1 MPGSRPEIIGHRGAP
16 RECTENTLP
25 GFARALAL
33 GADAVELDVH
43 ATRDGTVVVHHD
55 PVPHALGPDGAAERR
70 PLAEL
75 TAREVAAL
83 RFADGSGVPT
93 LDETLGLLGRDA
105 TAYVEIKGNGI
116 AEAVLAVLARHATPA
131 AVHSFDHR
139 TVRQVSAARPSL
151 RSGVLLSS
159 YLLDPAAVM
168 RGAGALD
175 LWQEWSWIDAALVE
189 AVRGVGGRVVAWTAN
204 EPAAVSALAALGV
217 GAICT
222 DVPDAARAA
231 LNRPPPR

>member
-1 MPGSRPEIIGHRGAP
+1 MPVPRPEIIGHRGAP
-16 RECTENTLP
+16 RECIENTLP
-25 GFARALAL
+25 GFSRALVL

-55 PVPHALGPDGAAERR
+55 PVPRALRADGAAETRSIAS
-70 PLAEL
+70 LA
-75 TAREVAAL
+75 ASEVAAL
-83 RFADGSGVPT
+83 RFADGTGIPT
-93 LDETLGLLGRDA
+93 LDEALGLLGRDA
-105 TAYVEIKGNGI
+105 TAYVEIKGSGI
-116 AEAVLAVLARHATPA
+116 AGAVLAVLARHATPA

-139 TVRQVSAARPSL
+139 TVRQVSAARPAL

-189 AVRGVGGRVVAWTAN
+189 AVRGAGGRVVAWTAN
-204 EPAAVSALAALGV
+204 DPAAIEALAAIGV

-222 DVPDAARAA
+222 DLPAVAGRALGRA
-231 LNRPPPR
+231 LAP